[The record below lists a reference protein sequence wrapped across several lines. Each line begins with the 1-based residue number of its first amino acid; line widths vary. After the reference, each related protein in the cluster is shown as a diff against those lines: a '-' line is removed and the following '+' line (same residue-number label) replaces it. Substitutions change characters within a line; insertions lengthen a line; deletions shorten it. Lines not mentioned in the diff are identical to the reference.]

1 MYTFV
6 ITLMLSIAA
15 VAQADAPCAPTDAH
29 EPFAKQTLEVTFGS
43 GQLFNRQSI
52 VTKSGRV
59 EEQVIPVSSALLMV
73 EWLFHDRVSALSLF
87 NLPLNTQ
94 KTVSS
99 DGTARDEF
107 VAPSLS
113 LGMRWSPLRFDVFA
127 ASRLELQLAGL
138 AGVTF
143 GSSAGDLVFP
153 LAAGR
158 LHFSNRE
165 GFALYLGGAFA
176 FRRDTVAIVYG
187 IGHRF

>member
-1 MYTFV
+1 MYTLVF
-6 ITLMLSIAA
+6 TLVLWVAA
-15 VAQADAPCAPTDAH
+15 AARADAPCGPSDMHAPLA
-29 EPFAKQTLEVTFGS
+29 EQTLEVTFGS

-59 EEQVIPVSSALLMV
+59 EEQIIPVSSALLMV
-73 EWLFHDRVSALSLF
+73 EWLFHDRLSLAGLF

-94 KTVSS
+94 KTVSN
-99 DGTARDEF
+99 GMARDEF
-107 VAPSLS
+107 VAPSVS
-113 LGMRWSPLRFDVFA
+113 LGLRWSALRFDVFA
-127 ASRLELQLAGL
+127 ASRLELQLAALG
-138 AGVTF
+138 GVTI